1 MRFPGALWLCIH
13 LKNGVLFQLASENSC
28 NLHEREDAFMG
39 RLDGKVAVIT
49 GAASGI
55 GRGTALCLA
64 GEGAAVVVADLNS
77 QGGEQVI
84 GEIAAAGGRAL
95 FQHTDV
101 TSEPDLKALVERTVG
116 EYGRLDIMFN
126 NAGLVGAVGPIEA
139 LSADDWDKTIAVLLR
154 AVFLGIKYAVEP
166 MRKAGGGSIIS
177 TSSVASFLPSPYGAA
192 YAAAKGGVIS
202 LTRAAALQLG
212 RDRIRVNC
220 ICPGAINT
228 PIWGAL
234 PALSDPAAVAQAL
247 DNAQTI
253 PRVGRPEDIASMVL
267 YLASDESQWVT
278 GTAMIVD
285 GGLTLGPNLSSL
297 SALAA
302 QPELSTSLYVGP
314 SFKR

>member
-1 MRFPGALWLCIH
+1 
-13 LKNGVLFQLASENSC
+13 
-28 NLHEREDAFMG
+28 MG

-55 GRGTALCLA
+55 GRGSALCLA
-64 GEGAAVVVADLNS
+64 KEGAAVVAADLNS

-84 GEIAAAGGRAL
+84 GEIAAAGGRAV
-95 FQHTDV
+95 FHHTDV
-101 TSEPDLKALVERTVG
+101 TNEPDIKAVVERAVS

-126 NAGLVGAVGPIEA
+126 NAGLVGEVGPIEKVRVE
-139 LSADDWDKTIAVLLR
+139 DWDRTIEVLLR
-154 AVFLGIKYAVEP
+154 SVFLGIKHSVEP

-177 TSSVASFLPSPYGAA
+177 TSSVAPFLPSAYGAA
-192 YAAAKGGVIS
+192 YAAAKGGIIS

-220 ICPGAINT
+220 ICPGVINT

-234 PALSDPAAVAQAL
+234 PALSDPAAVAQLL
-247 DNAQTI
+247 DHAQTI

-285 GGLTLGPNLSSL
+285 GGITVGPKFSAPSL
-297 SALAA
+297 
-302 QPELSTSLYVGP
+302 PEPTQSTYVGP